1 MTDSDLLDAVART
14 FGGHPRP
21 RVFTNA
27 DHCCECAEH
36 NQTLSAHTPESLSV
50 DDVGN
55 PGWDPICFATPSAYL
70 YFFPG
75 LARLALTGSGRAFYL
90 DQFVFHLSNR
100 LDLLDDSER
109 NVVRTLL
116 WRLAEKFDNDPYL
129 DDRTLWTLDDCL
141 RKLEQ
146 P

>member
-70 YFFPG
+70 FP
-75 LARLALTGSGRAFYL
+75 SGVGPSGAHPVR
-90 DQFVFHLSNR
+90 R
-100 LDLLDDSER
+100 
-109 NVVRTLL
+109 VVL
-116 WRLAEKFDNDPYL
+116 P
-129 DDRTLWTLDDCL
+129 
-141 RKLEQ
+141 
-146 P
+146 